1 MEIVIEI
8 LKNTSLWEILFLFG
22 LIYLFSNRSF
32 RERITKI
39 KFGDFELELMELKK
53 EIQEGKEKIVELEAE
68 VENDRRLFE
77 DILESFDPGAPV
89 SELAAARRVIKSE
102 AQNISEVDSLRKFLR
117 MDAKPEELYVAAVS
131 IRERRPVSLLP
142 DLIGFLDELS
152 NDRELGGF
160 RLNTIWTLT
169 SAVHLTLISTIRDG
183 VGPKLNL
190 VTLTQAKKMLS
201 KLEKHTKVQS
211 DRPDNPMKGIRGPV
225 KHALNW
231 VNTGIKDAA

>member
-1 MEIVIEI
+1 MDIVIEI

-22 LIYLFSNRSF
+22 LIYLFSNRGF

-53 EIQEGKEKIVELEAE
+53 EVQEGKEKIVELEAE

-77 DILESFDPGAPV
+77 DILDSFDPSAPV
-89 SELAAARRVIKSE
+89 SELAAARRAIKSE
-102 AQNISEVDSLRKFLR
+102 AQNLSEVDSLRKYLR
-117 MDAKPEELYVAAVS
+117 MGAQPEELYVAAVS
-131 IRERRPVSLLP
+131 IRERRPVTLLP

-152 NDRELGGF
+152 DDRELGGF
-160 RLNTIWTLT
+160 RLNTVWTLV
-169 SAVHLTLISTIRDG
+169 SALHLTLISSIRDG
-183 VGPKLNL
+183 VGSKLNQTKL
-190 VTLTQAKKMLS
+190 NQAEKMLC

-211 DRPDNPMKGIRGPV
+211 DRPDNPLKGIRGPV

-231 VNTGIKDAA
+231 VKKGIKDTA